1 MFINRLDDII
11 SYTIPVLSSQFN
23 SKLIIA
29 SSNKKGS
36 SFFNNLFNDNENNFI
51 KNNLH
56 WSIDE
61 ENIKNM
67 KNINSLWILKHL
79 KLRWIWRTHQK

>member
-29 SSNKKGS
+29 SSNKGE
-36 SFFNNLFNDNENNFI
+36 FIFNNLFNDNENNFI
-51 KNNLH
+51 K
-56 WSIDE
+56 I
-61 ENIKNM
+61 IY
-67 KNINSLWILKHL
+67 
-79 KLRWIWRTHQK
+79 TGV